1 MKTYDFVEDYLEV
14 LAGKRDLSGKVSS
27 GYLFGAFSPI
37 ISLAR
42 YDTSFLDDLTSST
55 LAGTAMTDKQAQL
68 AVKII
73 LKYQRQLS
81 VKGIDVAPCLNP
93 RYRRTLRYIDRSKK
107 IWSDGKTIFMRFP
120 YDSNMITQL
129 RELLKQRQGK
139 AEFNKEDKVW
149 EIAVSEFN
157 VNFSVSWARTHN
169 FEIDPDL
176 EQYMQDIITVEQESY
191 GIELCRT
198 ASGLELS
205 NAPNSVIE
213 YLEAQGLGLDEEH
226 LHQLVDL
233 SSVLGYQVNADLV
246 TELDNAVGPD
256 LVVFMLRREYE
267 MAGQKDQ
274 FGRLLRYAQLVNRLP
289 MVIYDPGI
297 SADLA
302 ASVLELG
309 EHQVTMLTNRKL
321 SSLAEVTTPVLY
333 THKPINSNETIP
345 LLISVA
351 GMLAGVEKQ
360 MMQQNSE
367 KIVYLNHKLSK

>member
-1 MKTYDFVEDYLEV
+1 MKTYDHVEDYLEV
-14 LAGKRDLSGKVSS
+14 LAGKRDLAGKVSS

-81 VKGIDVAPCLNP
+81 AKGIDVAPCFNP
-93 RYRRTLRYIDRSKK
+93 RYRKNLRYIDRSKK

-149 EIAVSEFN
+149 EIAVSEYN
-157 VNFSVSWARTHN
+157 VNFTVSWAKTHD

-176 EQYMQDIITVEQESY
+176 EQYMQDIISAEQDNFA
-191 GIELCRT
+191 IELRR
-198 ASGLELS
+198 ASSGLELV
-205 NAPNSVIE
+205 NAPASVLE
-213 YLEAQGLGLDEEH
+213 YLDSQGLDLDEEN

-233 SSVLGYQVNADLV
+233 SSVLGYKVHADLV

-274 FGRLLRYAQLVNRLP
+274 FGRLFRYAQLVNRLP
-289 MVIYDPGI
+289 MIIYDPGM

-302 ASVLELG
+302 ASVMELG
-309 EHQVTMLTNRKL
+309 EHQVTMLTNQRI
-321 SSLAEVTTPVLY
+321 SNLAELTTPVLY
-333 THKPINSNETIP
+333 THKPINSNDTIP